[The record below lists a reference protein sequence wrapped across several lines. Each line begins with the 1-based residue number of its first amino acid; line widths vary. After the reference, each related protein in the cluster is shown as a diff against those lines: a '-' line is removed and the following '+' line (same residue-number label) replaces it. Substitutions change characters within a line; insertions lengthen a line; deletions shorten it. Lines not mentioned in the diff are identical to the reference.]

1 LRTDSSPQTLWV
13 NRLLVVDAIGLLL
26 FLFGM
31 QPGLLGLPH
40 RPGFGYFKILVF
52 LTALA
57 VITLSSYAVAR
68 LMRREDHAPSLFQ
81 DVGARLMATGYFLAA
96 FSSNVDLIG
105 LGSERFPQPMHFG
118 YLQSSGLVLGVV
130 IILVGL
136 LAYYPRKKNNPS

>member
-1 LRTDSSPQTLWV
+1 MRTDSSPKTRWV
-13 NRLLVVDAIGLLL
+13 NRLLVGDAIGLFL

-52 LTALA
+52 LTGLA
-57 VITLSSYAVAR
+57 VIALASYAVAT
-68 LMRREDHAPSLFQ
+68 LMRREDHAASLFQ

-96 FSSNVDLIG
+96 FSSIVDLIG
-105 LGSERFPQPMHFG
+105 LGSERFPMPMHFG
-118 YLQSSGLVLGVV
+118 YLQSSGLLLGVL

-136 LAYYPRKKNNPS
+136 LAYYPRQKKQR